1 MCDRS
6 SFANNSRHDRKS
18 FEDEA
23 LIYAPSAQG
32 PSWHKVSQ
40 CVWSTATRLR
50 GKPSLNDEYE
60 QLYDF
65 FVEFLRVKPVD
76 LGMAVDELRQ
86 TGDEGASADVLRDSI
101 WTVNSLLSVSA
112 EWPDSNQVTRCR
124 IFPVRLPS
132 DEVHCLS
139 ADAEFFVVDREPYRV
154 AFERHV
160 KLLDFTLAEV
170 AELDPFLR
178 WAKLESRYLSN
189 CVKEVTSFG
198 GGDAVV
204 VLDTQKQIC
213 NRAHALLR
221 FVLSLQVD
229 TMMLAICAHI
239 ELHQDRETIWKPT
252 HEQQADSR
260 DFLRAPSQHSDP
272 WLRRYQLRHSAP
284 TRWKDVHGKGKGER
298 CVHT

>member
-1 MCDRS
+1 MSLLSVNICTRS
-6 SFANNSRHDRKS
+6 GFANTSRHDRKS

-40 CVWSTATRLR
+40 CVWSTASRLR
-50 GKPSLNDEYE
+50 GKPSLSDEYE
-60 QLYDF
+60 HLYGF
-65 FVEFLRVKPVD
+65 FTEFLGVKPVD
-76 LGMAVDELRQ
+76 LEMAVNELREA
-86 TGDEGASADVLRDSI
+86 GDEASSADAIRDSI

-112 EWPDSNQVTRCR
+112 EWPESNQVTESR

-132 DEVHCLS
+132 GEVNCLS
-139 ADAEFFVVDREPYRV
+139 KGAEFFVVDREPYRV

-178 WAKLESRYLSN
+178 WAKLEGRYLSS
-189 CVKEVTSFG
+189 CVEEVTSFG

-204 VLDTQKQIC
+204 VLDSQKQIC

-221 FVLSLQVD
+221 FVLSKWD
-229 TMMLAICAHI
+229 AMRRAMCAKTGI
-239 ELHQDRETIWKPT
+239 ATGSRNNMGV
-252 HEQQADSR
+252 HE
-260 DFLRAPSQHSDP
+260 
-272 WLRRYQLRHSAP
+272 
-284 TRWKDVHGKGKGER
+284 
-298 CVHT
+298 